1 MAMASIR
8 ILFLAALAAIAGVMG
23 WGQAHAQDT
32 ARGKPLRI
40 IVGFAPGGA
49 ADISARVLATKLG
62 ESLGQNVIVENRT
75 GGGGNIATEAVAR
88 AEPDGT
94 TLLMAPLSNA
104 VNETLA
110 AKTLQAKFGT
120 DLIAVAPVS
129 QTAHI
134 LVTHPSLGV
143 NTVADLIALAKS
155 KPPGELLSATSG
167 RGASTHLAIEM
178 FNIMAGVKIAPVHYR
193 GGAELTKDLLSG
205 EVKLTFASIAPILQY
220 VKAGTLRGVATTG
233 LKRDSVLPDTPTIA
247 ESGLP
252 GYEVLVWFGLL
263 TTAGTPRPMVDRIAA
278 ATAEALKQ
286 PEVKNAFAT
295 LGFEPLAG
303 TPDEFT
309 AFYRN
314 EVEKWRKVI
323 ETAGLTNE

>member
-1 MAMASIR
+1 MASIR

-155 KPPGELLSATSG
+155 RPPGELLSATSG

-178 FNIMAGVKIAPVHYR
+178 FNLMGGVKTAPVH
-193 GGAELTKDLLSG
+193 
-205 EVKLTFASIAPILQY
+205 
-220 VKAGTLRGVATTG
+220 
-233 LKRDSVLPDTPTIA
+233 
-247 ESGLP
+247 
-252 GYEVLVWFGLL
+252 
-263 TTAGTPRPMVDRIAA
+263 
-278 ATAEALKQ
+278 
-286 PEVKNAFAT
+286 
-295 LGFEPLAG
+295 
-303 TPDEFT
+303 
-309 AFYRN
+309 
-314 EVEKWRKVI
+314 
-323 ETAGLTNE
+323 